1 MSLNDTSLN
10 PSMLPARLL
19 NAADAL
25 KALGSDINVGFAKI
39 YFRRRSNFA
48 YTCCSVRNP
57 SSKAVYGDKAGD
69 NNAGERWSLPW
80 RASIAN
86 DAK

>member
-25 KALGSDINVGFAKI
+25 KALGSDINVGFAEI
-39 YFRRRSNFA
+39 YFERSNFA

-69 NNAGERWSLPW
+69 NNAGELWSLA
-80 RASIAN
+80 RSIDN